1 MAEIKL
7 NVLAADLEN
16 AKNIVEATDGRVYIG
31 IMVKN
36 FSLAEDAAELILKWQ
51 EAGIP
56 VSVGLGDAD
65 PAVWKKVADTAILT
79 KPVHVNQVYPAAGY
93 TIAALQAV
101 GSPSTIVNALVRP
114 SGTAGKV
121 SILTGPDSQH
131 FDEFIS
137 CEAAAAALKEIG
149 IPSVKFYPVG
159 GDQHL
164 DEIAAMVK
172 AAVGAGITMF
182 EPTGGIGADS
192 VEAVVR
198 TCLENGAKLVVPHV
212 YTAFVDKKTNKT
224 EPLQVKKTLDL
235 LAGIL

>member
-16 AKNIVEATDGRVYIG
+16 AKEIVAATDGQVYIG
-31 IMVKN
+31 LMVKN
-36 FSLAEDAAELILKWQ
+36 FSSAQAAAEVVLAWQ
-51 EAGIP
+51 AAGIP
-56 VSVGLGDAD
+56 VSVGLGDGD
-65 PAVWKKVADTAILT
+65 PAVWKQVAYTAMLT
-79 KPVHVNQVYPAAGY
+79 KPVHVNQVYSGAGY
-93 TIAALQAV
+93 TLGALQAI
-101 GSPSTIVNALVRP
+101 GSANTIVNALVRP
-114 SGTAGKV
+114 SGMPGKV
-121 SILTGPDSQH
+121 SILTGPESQH
-131 FDEFIS
+131 FHEFIS